1 MIISDLNF
9 RNTHIIQPK
18 VFNDNRGLF
27 FESFNIN
34 KLNKIFNSKISQINH
49 SFSKKN
55 VIRGIHLQ
63 HKDPQHQ
70 FFYVSQGRVKV
81 VLVDFRFKSN
91 TFLKKIYINLA
102 ESNPKIIH
110 TPPGV
115 GTSFLTLK
123 KANTMMYF
131 VSKTYNPDNELGIL
145 WNDPTLNIKWQIKNP
160 IISNKDSSNLL
171 VKDLKFNNFNFKI

>member
-18 VFNDNRGLF
+18 VYNDNRGLF
-27 FESFNIN
+27 FESFNIK

-63 HKDPQHQ
+63 HRDPQHQ
-70 FFYVSQGRVKV
+70 FFYVSQGQVKV

-91 TFLKKIYINLA
+91 TFLKKIYIRLV

-131 VSKTYNPDNELGIL
+131 VSKTHNPDNELGIL

-171 VKDLKFNNFNFKI
+171 VKDLKFNNFNFRI

>member
-1 MIISDLNF
+1 MIISNLNF
-9 RNTHIIQPK
+9 KNTHIIEPK

-27 FESFNIN
+27 FESFNTKKI
-34 KLNKIFNSKISQINH
+34 NKIFNSKIVQINH

-63 HKDPQHQ
+63 YKDPQHQ
-70 FFYVSQGRVKV
+70 FFYLSQGQVKV

-91 TFLKKIYINLA
+91 TFLKKIYINLSD
-102 ESNPKIIH
+102 SNPKIIH

-123 KANTMMYF
+123 KSNTMMYF
-131 VSKTYNPDNELGIL
+131 VSKIYSPNNELGIL
-145 WNDPTLNIKWQIKNP
+145 WNDPSLNIKWNIKNP
-160 IISNKDSSNLL
+160 TISKKDSSNLL
-171 VKDLKFNNFNFKI
+171 VKDLKFNIFNFKI

>member
-1 MIISDLNF
+1 MIISDLKF

-63 HKDPQHQ
+63 HRDPQHQ
-70 FFYVSQGRVKV
+70 FFYVSQGQVKV

-91 TFLKKIYINLA
+91 TFLKKIYISLV